1 MRRNRWSSRA
11 WEKFRHRPT
20 SHGCQVSHVLK
31 HLSLL
36 SSNWKQVEKSNF
48 VVNFRVCITDI
59 NEEVGLAAVKELTE
73 VEGFDQVSMQVK
85 RSKA

>member
-11 WEKFRHRPT
+11 GKEFRPRPT
-20 SHGCQVSHVLK
+20 THGCQVSQVLK
-31 HLSLL
+31 HLL
-36 SSNWKQVEKSNF
+36 QQRVEKINF
-48 VVNFRVCITDI
+48 MVNFRVCITDI

-85 RSKA
+85 RSKE